1 MWFRFSSALRFCILS
16 LVYWFT
22 KMKTL
27 NNKWALVTG
36 SSRGIGRAIAI
47 ALAERGCNVV
57 LHARTMDHLTD
68 INKQIKNLNVQTHC
82 VVGELSTQSGIDA
95 VITGVKARPGY
106 VDILYN
112 NAAISNESKSVFEFS
127 PQEWLQTFQVNLFAM
142 VQLCATFGP
151 GMRERGYGRI
161 VNVTSGI
168 KDQPNLAPYS
178 ASKAAVD
185 KYTQDLAVEFKG
197 SNVLVNHIDP
207 GWIKTDLGGS
217 NAWEDVS
224 SVIPGMLVPVLLD
237 DNRPSGRFYAAQ
249 DFKGL

>member
-1 MWFRFSSALRFCILS
+1 
-16 LVYWFT
+16 
-22 KMKTL
+22 MKTL
-27 NNKWALVTG
+27 NGKWALVTG

-47 ALAERGCNVV
+47 ALAERGCNIV
-57 LHARTMDHLTD
+57 LHARTMDHLAS
-68 INKQIKNLNVQTHC
+68 INEQIKKLNVQTHC
-82 VVGELSTQSGIDA
+82 VAGDLAMQSGIDA
-95 VITGVKARPGY
+95 VIASVKAEPGY

-142 VQLCATFGP
+142 TQLCAAFGS

-178 ASKAAVD
+178 VSKAAVD

-197 SNVLVNHIDP
+197 SNVLVNHVDP
-207 GWIKTDLGGS
+207 GWIKTDLGGP

-224 SVIPGMLVPVLLD
+224 SVIPGMLVPVLLE
-237 DNRPSGRFYAAQ
+237 DNGSSGRFYAAQ

>member
-1 MWFRFSSALRFCILS
+1 
-16 LVYWFT
+16 
-22 KMKTL
+22 
-27 NNKWALVTG
+27 LVTG
-36 SSRGIGRAIAI
+36 SSRGIGRTVAI
-47 ALAERGCNVV
+47 ALAERGCNIV
-57 LHARTMDHLTD
+57 LHARTMDHISTVKEQ
-68 INKQIKNLNVQTHC
+68 INKLNVKVHC
-82 VVGELSTQSGIDA
+82 VAGELATQAGIDA
-95 VITGVKARPGY
+95 VIAGIKSGPGY

-112 NAAISNESKSVFEFS
+112 NAAISNQSKSVFEFS
-127 PQEWLQTFQVNLFAM
+127 PEEWMQTFQVNLFAM
-142 VQLCATFGP
+142 AQLCTAFGP

-207 GWIKTDLGGS
+207 GWIKTDLGGP

-237 DNRPSGRFYAAQ
+237 DNGPTGRFYAAQ

>member
-1 MWFRFSSALRFCILS
+1 
-16 LVYWFT
+16 
-22 KMKTL
+22 MKTL
-27 NNKWALVTG
+27 HGKWALITG
-36 SSRGIGRAIAI
+36 SSRGIGRAIAV
-47 ALAERGCNVV
+47 ALAECGCNIM
-57 LHARTMDHLTD
+57 LHARTMDHLSKIKEQ
-68 INKQIKNLNVQTHC
+68 INQMNVKVHC
-82 VVGELSTQSGIDA
+82 VAGELATQAGIDA
-95 VITGVKARPGY
+95 VIAGVKSGPAY

-112 NAAISNESKSVFEFS
+112 NAAVSNNSKSVFEFS
-127 PQEWLQTFQVNLFAM
+127 PQEWMQTFQVNLFAM
-142 VQLCATFGP
+142 AQLCAAFGP

-207 GWIKTDLGGS
+207 GWIKTDLGGP
-217 NAWEDVS
+217 NAWEEVS

-237 DNRPSGRFYAAQ
+237 DNGPTGRFYAAQ

>member
-1 MWFRFSSALRFCILS
+1 
-16 LVYWFT
+16 
-22 KMKTL
+22 MKTL
-27 NNKWALVTG
+27 NGKWALVTG
-36 SSRGIGRAIAI
+36 CSRGIGRAIAI
-47 ALAERGCNVV
+47 ALAERGCNIV
-57 LHARTMDHLTD
+57 LHARE
-68 INKQIKNLNVQTHC
+68 INSLQSIENEVKQHGVGTHC
-82 VVGELSTQSGIDA
+82 VSGELATQAGIDA
-95 VITGVKARPGY
+95 VIAGVKSGPGY

-112 NAAISNESKSVFEFS
+112 NAAISNISKNVFEFS
-127 PQEWLQTFQVNLFAM
+127 PQEWVQTFQVNLFAI
-142 VQLCATFGP
+142 VQLCAAFGP

-197 SNVLVNHIDP
+197 SNVLVNHVDP
-207 GWIKTDLGGS
+207 GWIKTDLGGP
-217 NAWEDVS
+217 NAWEEVS

-237 DNRPSGRFYAAQ
+237 NNGPSGRSYAAQ

>member
-1 MWFRFSSALRFCILS
+1 
-16 LVYWFT
+16 
-22 KMKTL
+22 MKTL
-27 NNKWALVTG
+27 HGKWALITG

-47 ALAERGCNVV
+47 ALAERGCNIA
-57 LHARTMDHLTD
+57 LHGRTLDHLSAAKD
-68 INKQIKNLNVQTHC
+68 QIAKLNVKVHC
-82 VVGELSTQSGIDA
+82 VAGDLSTQDHIDA
-95 VITGVKARPGY
+95 VIAAVKAGPGHI
-106 VDILYN
+106 DILYN
-112 NAAISNESKSVFEFS
+112 NAAISNQSKSVFEFS
-127 PQEWLQTFQVNLFAM
+127 PQEWMQTFQVNLFAM
-142 VQLCATFGP
+142 ARLCAAFGP

-207 GWIKTDLGGS
+207 GWIKTDLGGP
-217 NAWEDVS
+217 NAWEEVS

-237 DNRPSGRFYAAQ
+237 DNGPSGRFYAAQ

>member
-1 MWFRFSSALRFCILS
+1 
-16 LVYWFT
+16 
-22 KMKTL
+22 MKTL
-27 NNKWALVTG
+27 NGKWALVTG
-36 SSRGIGRAIAI
+36 SSRGIGRAIAT
-47 ALAERGCNVV
+47 ALAERGCNIV
-57 LHARTMDHLTD
+57 LHAREMDHLRS
-68 INKQIKNLNVQTHC
+68 IEMEIKQRGASTHC
-82 VVGELSTQSGIDA
+82 VAGELATQDGIDA
-95 VITGVKARPGY
+95 IIAGVKSGPGY

-112 NAAISNESKSVFEFS
+112 NAAISNTSKHVFEFS
-127 PQEWLQTFQVNLFAM
+127 PQEWAQTFQVNVFAM
-142 VQLCATFGP
+142 AQLCAAFGP
-151 GMRERGYGRI
+151 GMRTRGYGRI

-207 GWIKTDLGGS
+207 GWIKTDLGGP
-217 NAWEDVS
+217 NAWEEVL

-237 DNRPSGRFYAAQ
+237 NNGPSGRFYAAQ